1 MMNTLKTAL
10 AAAALTALPVAA
22 FAAPANLA
30 SVNVALT
37 PDVYSENYTVTAL
50 EDGAIFNFT
59 VTEDLNIPEFSLSSS
74 ASAGS
79 MTTMYEI
86 TKPSVGPSSFG
97 VLNLGT
103 IGLDVVPGA
112 DYMAND
118 TFQVIFTET
127 TRNPIS
133 YTVSFSTTAISAVPV
148 PAAGLL
154 LMTALGG
161 AFALRRKK
169 A

>member
-1 MMNTLKTAL
+1 MINTLKITL
-10 AAAALTALPVAA
+10 AVAALSALPMAA
-22 FAAPANLA
+22 SAVTVDRAALD
-30 SVNVALT
+30 VELT
-37 PDVYSENYTVTAL
+37 PGFYSTNYTVEAD
-50 EDGAIFNFT
+50 EDGVVFNFN
-59 VTEDLNIPEFSLSSS
+59 VLEDLNIPEFSLSSS
-74 ASAGS
+74 ASGGS
-79 MTTMYEI
+79 STTMYEI

-97 VLNLGT
+97 ILNLDF
-103 IGLDVVPGA
+103 IGSDIVSGA
-112 DYMAND
+112 DYMAGE